1 MTAPVTDDPGRLDRE
16 RRDADARYNEALT
29 ALDAVVISTGGRE
42 LSREDFDRAASA
54 LLRFLQ
60 QITAFVESKDRQLAF
75 DARARLDLLAQALE
89 PIAELRTKV
98 SVLQRAVESVV
109 SRQRSGRDDPEHV
122 EGSKGAIRNP
132 QSDTP
137 QSAADDDKYV
147 AFEDQF
153 RGPDAAIEQ
162 RLLMYVPIFAGC
174 ADVLDIGCGRGE
186 LLTALGTAGVRARGI
201 DSNGAMVAIAAGR
214 GLDAI
219 HADAL
224 QYLSALPDESLG
236 GIIATQV
243 IEHLEPSYLMRL
255 LDAAARTL
263 RPGAPIVLE
272 TINPTCWPGFFSS
285 YIRDLTH
292 VRPVHPDTL
301 QYLLRAGAFERVTI
315 CYSAPVP
322 DHLKMKTVD
331 LPAEVLASADPSARA
346 LAETAH
352 VLNTNAIIL
361 NSLMFTHL
369 DYAAIGYRT
378 SIDGLGNRVI
388 GSSGN

>member
-1 MTAPVTDDPGRLDRE
+1 M
-16 RRDADARYNEALT
+16 
-29 ALDAVVISTGGRE
+29 
-42 LSREDFDRAASA
+42 
-54 LLRFLQ
+54 
-60 QITAFVESKDRQLAF
+60 
-75 DARARLDLLAQALE
+75 LAQALE
-89 PIAELRTKV
+89 PIGELRTKV

-109 SRQRSGRDDPEHV
+109 SRQASGVSRQASGAAPSSPE
-122 EGSKGAIRNP
+122 GAIRLP
-132 QSDTP
+132 HSEGP

-162 RLLMYVPIFAGC
+162 RLLTYVPIFAGC

-214 GLDAI
+214 GLDAA

-224 QYLSALPDESLG
+224 QYLSALPEKSLG

-243 IEHLEPSYLMRL
+243 IEHLEPAYLMRL

-301 QYLLRAGAFERVTI
+301 QYLLRARAFERVTI
-315 CYSAPVP
+315 SYSAPVP
-322 DHLKMKTVD
+322 DELKMKTVD
-331 LPAEVLASADPSARA
+331 LPAAVLASADPSVRA
-346 LAETAH
+346 LVETAH

-369 DYAAIGYRT
+369 DYAAIGYRA
-378 SIDGLGNRVI
+378 
-388 GSSGN
+388 